1 MDLQT
6 RKIAFV
12 QEFLKLQNEELISAL
27 ERLLHQKKSAG
38 YQQTAMSTEQFNEDV
53 DQALDDAKNERVT
66 KADDLKAESK
76 KWNDHLLV

>member
-12 QEFLKLQNEELISAL
+12 QEFLKLQNEELIAAL
-27 ERLLHQKKSAG
+27 ERLLHQKKSAD
-38 YQQTAMSTEQFNEDV
+38 YRQNPKAMSIEQFNEDV

-66 KADDLKAESK
+66 KATDLKDQVK
-76 KWNDHLLV
+76 KWK

>member
-12 QEFLKLQNEELISAL
+12 QEFLKLQNEELITAL
-27 ERLLHQKKSAG
+27 ERLLHQKKSAD
-38 YQQTAMSTEQFNEDV
+38 YQQTAMSVEQFSEDI
-53 DQALDDAKNERVT
+53 DQALDDAKNERVI

-76 KWNDHLLV
+76 QWK

>member
-27 ERLLHQKKSAG
+27 ERLLHQKKSAD
-38 YQQTAMSTEQFNEDV
+38 YQQNPGSMSVEQFNEDI
-53 DQALDDAKNERVT
+53 DQALDDAKNERLT
-66 KADDLKAESK
+66 KADELKAEVNI
-76 KWNDHLLV
+76 WN